1 MSKLDVNT
9 INFGVTDISTTRGGQ
24 SKTDIEV
31 ISRTLDAYGRKN
43 NIKYVF
49 VDSIKSAEGKSAN
62 GTYAAGDNVV
72 YLSVNSRNPLSV
84 AAGHETF
91 HFMKQNNSKAG
102 QELQEYVINKLKS
115 DSSYDYDA
123 RVEEL
128 SKLYGTDDTD
138 AINEEIAA
146 NAMFDIF
153 DEATV
158 KDLAKNHKKLFE
170 TVKEKLGEVLEYFKN
185 AVKKYAD
192 FLGNKEARSN
202 LRNDYEALQ
211 SIRDRMDKALEEIKN
226 GESEKMES
234 AVGGEKYNIEYG
246 MSDEERE
253 KELRKMTL
261 AVVEYDKSKSN
272 FSSDEI
278 KNLKKKHLSEASST
292 LKSLVE
298 KFNIADKR
306 YSNKYIHMT
315 FKYTK
320 AANKES
326 MNKQSKSDK
335 DYVRFAKMLSIF
347 DELVQSAVPIEIHS
361 DRYAGTVKENR
372 QLKYDYVLL
381 SGFKDG
387 NSFVPVA
394 FHIKQYAT
402 IGDNPNRLYVSIT
415 LGEIKKESELRA
427 NPRLVNNYD
436 SLKPARSLPLYS
448 LTNIIRNVNP
458 KFKGFLMY
466 VPDGMLTDE
475 QIKSK
480 KKALMARKNYIENL
494 SSKSSSKKN
503 AEKFSLDEE
512 YKERQ
517 FNIIERENPAPN
529 SYLTWVRS
537 VEDILTLSET
547 LTLDDYFGEESFD
560 PDLSIEDIKNAIE
573 TGRVTV
579 YSSYPIENGVFV
591 SPSRMEAESYSGN
604 GMVYERNTDIKNI
617 AWIDPTQGMYAEI
630 SEEQNAEDKKVEFS
644 EKFSLDENEDVV
656 NKYNQILAENKH
668 LRELNAILR
677 EEMQKTPNDRVVV
690 ITDIDTKSGEMILP
704 IHVNSKGKYAEVDLG
719 VVSGNFNLV
728 SSAYGRKTKFLIE
741 DAIKNDGVLFQN
753 SDKKRVETL
762 LARNGVQFPTP
773 LKLSDSIINISENR
787 ENVNREFSE
796 KFSLDENED
805 VVNKYNQVLAENKYL
820 REMNDV
826 LKSEMRK
833 TPKDKIGKKGDK
845 ACSAGHFLTIQWCN
859 SY

>member
-1 MSKLDVNT
+1 MANSPLIDKSKEFALQIIKVCNYVKQ
-9 INFGVTDISTTRGGQ
+9 NKKES
-24 SKTDIEV
+24 V
-31 ISRTLDAYGRKN
+31 ITNQLIRSGTSVGTY
-43 NIKYVF
+43 
-49 VDSIKSAEGKSAN
+49 SAEE
-62 GTYAAGDNVV
+62 NVV
-72 YLSVNSRNPLSV
+72 YLSVNSKNPLSV

-91 HFMKQNNSKAG
+91 HYMKRNNSKTG
-102 QELQEYVINKLKS
+102 QELQEYIINKLKA

-128 SKLYGTDDTD
+128 SELYGTDDTD

-146 NAMFDIF
+146 NSMFDIF

-158 KDLAKNHKKLFE
+158 KDLAKNHKKLFDI
-170 TVKEKLGEVLEYFKN
+170 VKEKLGEVLEYFKN

-211 SIRDRMDKALEEIKN
+211 TIRDRMDKALEEIKN
-226 GESEKMES
+226 GESEKMDS
-234 AVGGEKYNIEYG
+234 AVSGEKYNIEYG

-278 KNLKKKHLSEASST
+278 KNLKKKHLSEASLT
-292 LKSLVE
+292 LKSLAE
-298 KFNIADKR
+298 KFNIVDKR

-315 FKYTK
+315 FRYTK
-320 AANKES
+320 TANKES

-347 DELVQSAVPIEIHS
+347 EELVQSAVPIEVHS

-394 FHIKQYAT
+394 FHIKQYAP

-427 NPRLVNNYD
+427 NPRLVNDYD
-436 SLKPARSLPLYS
+436 SLKPARSLSSYS

-494 SSKSSSKKN
+494 SSKSNGKKN
-503 AEKFSLDEE
+503 A
-512 YKERQ
+512 
-517 FNIIERENPAPN
+517 
-529 SYLTWVRS
+529 
-537 VEDILTLSET
+537 
-547 LTLDDYFGEESFD
+547 
-560 PDLSIEDIKNAIE
+560 
-573 TGRVTV
+573 
-579 YSSYPIENGVFV
+579 
-591 SPSRMEAESYSGN
+591 
-604 GMVYERNTDIKNI
+604 
-617 AWIDPTQGMYAEI
+617 
-630 SEEQNAEDKKVEFS
+630 
-644 EKFSLDENEDVV
+644 
-656 NKYNQILAENKH
+656 
-668 LRELNAILR
+668 
-677 EEMQKTPNDRVVV
+677 
-690 ITDIDTKSGEMILP
+690 
-704 IHVNSKGKYAEVDLG
+704 
-719 VVSGNFNLV
+719 
-728 SSAYGRKTKFLIE
+728 
-741 DAIKNDGVLFQN
+741 
-753 SDKKRVETL
+753 
-762 LARNGVQFPTP
+762 
-773 LKLSDSIINISENR
+773 
-787 ENVNREFSE
+787 E

-833 TPKDKIGKKGDK
+833 TPRDKIGKKGEK
-845 ACSAGHFLTIQWCN
+845 ALTDIAKSLIRKYKSSADSTDISKRLIDIYDWSARQKISIEETTKAVAVVAEDIYILGLFCLFK
-859 SY
+859 